1 MSLMPAKRL
10 AVDKAYSA
18 LHLRLLAVQRRLA
31 SQGRPAVILVGGNDR
46 LSASSFANRLQEW
59 FDSRTVEVCAPLE
72 GDPSSAGRPFLWPYW
87 MRMPAKGR
95 ILVVVGDWVTR
106 TAIQATRDE
115 LEREDLRIRLKAIRQ
130 FEETLL
136 ANGVALAKIWLTTTR
151 KSLRRRLRDAE
162 DTDAEGWVVTEDDL
176 RLSDGKGAKAATDC
190 RRHASPTGHA
200 WHKVPAAEFKRRDLL
215 AGRSVVDQLN
225 RKGGI
230 STKALRPSRLRP
242 RGLLDHVVHSEMDR
256 DEYGPAMRKWQARL
270 GRLSRLAA
278 KRGVP
283 AIVVLE
289 GPDAAGKGGAI
300 RRLCAQLD
308 AGLVSIH
315 SIPAPTPD
323 EKSRHYLWR
332 FWNKVPA
339 AGHLAI
345 FDRSWYGRVL
355 VERVEGFAK
364 PAEWQ
369 RAYAEINAFE
379 AELAASG
386 AIVIKFWLHLS
397 KDEQLRRFRSR
408 EDSPHKRHKMTA
420 EDYRNRAKWDVN
432 LRAAEDMVSRT
443 DTPHAPWVV
452 VPADDKRSTR
462 VTVLRAVTR
471 AFADRLER

>member
-1 MSLMPAKRL
+1 MPPRRDAM
-10 AVDKAYSA
+10 DKAFSA
-18 LHLRLLAVQRRLA
+18 LHLRLLGVQRRLVA
-31 SQGRPAVILVGGNDR
+31 QGRPAVILVGGNDR
-46 LSASSFANRLQEW
+46 LSASAFANRLQEW
-59 FDSRTVEVCAPLE
+59 FDARTIEFCAPFD
-72 GDPSSAGRPFLWPYW
+72 GDPCHGNRPFLWPYW
-87 MRMPAKGR
+87 HRMPAKGR
-95 ILVVVGDWVTR
+95 VLVVVGDWVTR
-106 TAIQATRDE
+106 TANHAARGEIARNELRTR
-115 LEREDLRIRLKAIRQ
+115 LRALRQ

-136 ANGVALAKIWLTTTR
+136 ADGVALAKLWINTPR

-162 DTDAEGWVVTEDDL
+162 DTESEGWVVTADDL
-176 RLSDGKGAKAATDC
+176 LLADGKGASVAAEC
-190 RRHASPTGHA
+190 RRLASPSGHV
-200 WHKVPAAEFKRRDLL
+200 WHKIPGAEPKRRDLL
-215 AGRSVVDQLN
+215 AGRSVVDQLS
-225 RKGGI
+225 RKP
-230 STKALRPSRLRP
+230 SRSREALRPSRLRP
-242 RGLLDHVVHSEMDR
+242 RGLLDHVVHREMDR
-256 DEYGPAMRKWQARL
+256 EAYGPTMRKWQARI
-270 GRLSRLAA
+270 GRLTRLAA

-283 AIVVLE
+283 AVIVLE

-308 AGLVSIH
+308 AGLVSIY
-315 SIPAPTPD
+315 STPAPTPD
-323 EKSRHYLWR
+323 EKARHYLWR
-332 FWNKVPA
+332 FWTKVPP
-339 AGHLAI
+339 AGRLAI

-379 AELAASG
+379 SELAAAG

-471 AFADRLER
+471 ALADRLER